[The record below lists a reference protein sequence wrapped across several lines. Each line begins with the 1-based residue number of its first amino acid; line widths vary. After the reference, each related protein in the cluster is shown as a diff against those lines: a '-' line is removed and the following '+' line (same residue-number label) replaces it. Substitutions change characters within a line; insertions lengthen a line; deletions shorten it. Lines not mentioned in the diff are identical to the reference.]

1 METAEHA
8 HRFAENGKSI
18 RRARKRTGL
27 SQENFAAQIGTTR
40 RHMIRLE
47 NGEHLPTRALRDR
60 IVEQTGGEDEIRSS
74 DDEDEESAL
83 SGDLMQLA
91 KLARL
96 AGLLDKHPE
105 MFTSLMNE
113 EAS

>member
-1 METAEHA
+1 METTQ
-8 HRFAENGKSI
+8 HRFAENGKVI
-18 RRARKRTGL
+18 RRARRRTGL
-27 SQENFAAQIGTTR
+27 SQENFAVQVGTTR

-60 IVEQTGGEDEIRSS
+60 ILEQTGSQDEIRSS
-74 DDEDEESAL
+74 DDEDEESSL
-83 SGDLMQLA
+83 TVDLLQLA

-96 AGLLDKHPE
+96 ASLLEEHPE
-105 MFTSLMNE
+105 IVESLTR